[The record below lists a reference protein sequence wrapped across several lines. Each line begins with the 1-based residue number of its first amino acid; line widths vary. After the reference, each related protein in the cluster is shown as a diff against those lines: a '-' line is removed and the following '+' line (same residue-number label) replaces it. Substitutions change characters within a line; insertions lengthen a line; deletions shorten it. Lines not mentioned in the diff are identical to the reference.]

1 MLNNT
6 RMMDEYI
13 GVIARTHGLD
23 GTVLLVD
30 AVSLP
35 QPLVAGTR
43 VGIGYSREFTTM
55 YTVAEFSAS
64 PHRTTLRLV
73 EFSTA
78 DALASLIDQA
88 VYAASEDV
96 GVDDSDRHRIGDIEG
111 CRVVTSDGE
120 LIGTVTDV
128 WLMPAND
135 VWVVTTPDGS
145 TIPMPVIAD
154 VVKHVNIEERC
165 ITVELLPG
173 LREITSTSGDDSDE

>member
-1 MLNNT
+1 
-6 RMMDEYI
+6 MMDEYI

-35 QPLVAGTR
+35 QPLVTGTR
-43 VGIGYSREFTTM
+43 VGIGYSREFTAM
-55 YTVAEFSAS
+55 YTVAEFSSS

-73 EFSTA
+73 ECSTA
-78 DALASLIDQA
+78 DAATPLIDQA

-96 GVDDSDRHRIGDIEG
+96 GVDDADRHRIGDIEG

-120 LIGTVTDV
+120 LVGTITDV

-173 LREITSTSGDDSDE
+173 LREITSSSGDDSDE

>member
-1 MLNNT
+1 
-6 RMMDEYI
+6 
-13 GVIARTHGLD
+13 
-23 GTVLLVD
+23 
-30 AVSLP
+30 
-35 QPLVAGTR
+35 
-43 VGIGYSREFTTM
+43 M